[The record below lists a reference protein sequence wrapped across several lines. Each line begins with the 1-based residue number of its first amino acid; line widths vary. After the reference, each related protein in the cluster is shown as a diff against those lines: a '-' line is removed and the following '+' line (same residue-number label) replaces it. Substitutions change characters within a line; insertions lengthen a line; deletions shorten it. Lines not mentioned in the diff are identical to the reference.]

1 MQGSHARQRKPCGG
15 ISDTIYFVL
24 IVVDTNVFVAACLGT
39 GASNTIIEAC
49 LRAEHVPLMG
59 SALMT
64 EYEDVLSREK
74 LFQKCRLS
82 ANERK
87 ELLDI
92 FLAACRWTR
101 IYFGWRP
108 NLPDEGDNHLV
119 ELAVAGGAARIV
131 THNLRDLRGM
141 ELKFPDL
148 VALTPGQ
155 FLKEVKS

>member
-1 MQGSHARQRKPCGG
+1 
-15 ISDTIYFVL
+15 
-24 IVVDTNVFVAACLGT
+24 
-39 GASNTIIEAC
+39 
-49 LRAEHVPLMG
+49 
-59 SALMT
+59 MT

-74 LFQKCRLS
+74 LFQKCRLT
-82 ANERK
+82 ANERE

-119 ELAVAGGAARIV
+119 ELAVAGGASRIV

-148 VALTPGQ
+148 AAVTPAQ